1 MPTSFGAM
9 HEETR
14 PLRLLEPQ
22 TQAPLRATPLGATLA
37 GVLLIILPAL
47 AAALL

>member
-14 PLRLLEPQ
+14 PLRLLESEVKARTPH
-22 TQAPLRATPLGATLA
+22 PLGATLA
-37 GVLLIILPAL
+37 AALLIVLPAL